1 MCNSKH
7 GTLIKKITGNFE
19 SDDDDDECKFD
30 IIAEEKTSEEIL
42 EDKVNFDDEN
52 QLDENIKKETQDT
65 NKTSNE
71 NDPVQEIIL
80 RNEKKITVAR
90 KRKKSETLVKKIEP
104 SYKVTEDLKCRVCS
118 EVLPNVRVFHTH
130 MNRHFPNHICETC
143 GKGFLT
149 EKRLK
154 RHAPSHDKGPFECAD
169 CGAIFTNYNTC
180 NSHRQRKH
188 ASVGLYKCPRCG
200 ERFRTFTRRARHLA
214 AAHGTSTKYQCQLC
228 PQSFLVSGN
237 LSSHVRNTHRKERR
251 HACARCPA
259 AFFHKHELRA
269 HGASHS
275 GECDHHCDICGK
287 SYPRKNALE
296 VHKRTHTGDKPY
308 GCDACGRRFTQ
319 KCTLTKHIKTHIRE
333 PEAREK
339 SSEEEM
345 LPTLVVGADTLSFVL
360 A

>member
-1 MCNSKH
+1 MSVTSYFCLCCLSTNDLHSLFSVQNNRNYAEMVEDLCGAKPLQDECGDDTYICRECTCKLQEAVDFKHLVFDTLKILEGNGLIKMCNSKH

-19 SDDDDDECKFD
+19 SDDDDDESKFD

-90 KRKKSETLVKKIEP
+90 KRKKSETMIKKIEP

-228 PQSFLVSGN
+228 PQSFLVSG
-237 LSSHVRNTHRKERR
+237 E
-251 HACARCPA
+251 
-259 AFFHKHELRA
+259 
-269 HGASHS
+269 
-275 GECDHHCDICGK
+275 
-287 SYPRKNALE
+287 
-296 VHKRTHTGDKPY
+296 
-308 GCDACGRRFTQ
+308 
-319 KCTLTKHIKTHIRE
+319 
-333 PEAREK
+333 
-339 SSEEEM
+339 
-345 LPTLVVGADTLSFVL
+345 
-360 A
+360 